1 MHNKT
6 FAQYTFVSSAG
17 KKAKL
22 HFRNFRLHRKLMM
35 QFRIRAIPFC
45 SKIMLSTNNRQI
57 EADFVKDL
65 QIFNPSRNTC
75 LIEIELTNY
84 IFVLLKFHL
93 QLIFIIS
100 LMNWDRK
107 GHILTLQILPHTSY
121 HNHLLPPFLSRYTF
135 LRTNYFF
142 GTFKVTIL
150 SFYVHF
156 FLRHFTILCVITQGL
171 ITQKKNKFTLW
182 FAAGNLKLAST
193 FYLTHS
199 LHGLL

>member
-65 QIFNPSRNTC
+65 QIFYPSRNTC
-75 LIEIELTNY
+75 LIEIDLINY
-84 IFVLLKFHL
+84 ILRFHL

-100 LMNWDRK
+100 LMKLEQKRTHINFTNITT
-107 GHILTLQILPHTSY
+107 HILPQPPTSSIFVKV
-121 HNHLLPPFLSRYTF
+121 HLFTHKL
-135 LRTNYFF
+135 FF
-142 GTFKVTIL
+142 RNI
-150 SFYVHF
+150 
-156 FLRHFTILCVITQGL
+156 
-171 ITQKKNKFTLW
+171 
-182 FAAGNLKLAST
+182 
-193 FYLTHS
+193 
-199 LHGLL
+199 

>member
-57 EADFVKDL
+57 EADFVEDL
-65 QIFNPSRNTC
+65 QIFYSSRITC
-75 LIEIELTNY
+75 LIEIDLT
-84 IFVLLKFHL
+84 LRFHL

-100 LMNWDRK
+100 IMNWNRT

-150 SFYVHF
+150 SFYVYF

-182 FAAGNLKLAST
+182 FAAGNLKLASI

-199 LHGLL
+199 VHGLL

>member
-65 QIFNPSRNTC
+65 QIFYPSRNTC
-75 LIEIELTNY
+75 LIEIDLKNY
-84 IFVLLKFHL
+84 ISVLLRFHL
-93 QLIFIIS
+93 QVIFIKS
-100 LMNWDRK
+100 LMNWNRT

-182 FAAGNLKLAST
+182 FAAGNLKLASV

-199 LHGLL
+199 VHGLL

>member
-65 QIFNPSRNTC
+65 QIFYQSRNTS
-75 LIEIELTNY
+75 LIEIDLKNYTTNATILFVVDLFDIVDELKQKRTHINFTNITTRILPQPPTSS
-84 IFVLLKFHL
+84 IFVKVHL
-93 QLIFIIS
+93 FTHKL
-100 LMNWDRK
+100 
-107 GHILTLQILPHTSY
+107 
-121 HNHLLPPFLSRYTF
+121 
-135 LRTNYFF
+135 FF
-142 GTFKVTIL
+142 RNI
-150 SFYVHF
+150 
-156 FLRHFTILCVITQGL
+156 
-171 ITQKKNKFTLW
+171 
-182 FAAGNLKLAST
+182 
-193 FYLTHS
+193 
-199 LHGLL
+199 

>member
-65 QIFNPSRNTC
+65 QIFYPSRNTC
-75 LIEIELTNY
+75 LIEIDLTNY
-84 IFVLLKFHL
+84 TTILFVVDLYNIVDELKQRRTHINFTNITTRILPQPPTSSIFVKVHL
-93 QLIFIIS
+93 FTHKL
-100 LMNWDRK
+100 
-107 GHILTLQILPHTSY
+107 
-121 HNHLLPPFLSRYTF
+121 
-135 LRTNYFF
+135 FF
-142 GTFKVTIL
+142 RNI
-150 SFYVHF
+150 
-156 FLRHFTILCVITQGL
+156 
-171 ITQKKNKFTLW
+171 
-182 FAAGNLKLAST
+182 
-193 FYLTHS
+193 
-199 LHGLL
+199 